1 MVAVE
6 KFFIYSPGGS
16 VPGMTGAISANLMT
30 KEAALAQLT
39 GALGQGVTII
49 SFFFLVSE
57 TC

>member
-30 KEAALAQLT
+30 GEGALAHLT
-39 GALGQGVTII
+39 GTLGQGVTII
-49 SFFFLVSE
+49 SFFFLVSK
-57 TC
+57 TY